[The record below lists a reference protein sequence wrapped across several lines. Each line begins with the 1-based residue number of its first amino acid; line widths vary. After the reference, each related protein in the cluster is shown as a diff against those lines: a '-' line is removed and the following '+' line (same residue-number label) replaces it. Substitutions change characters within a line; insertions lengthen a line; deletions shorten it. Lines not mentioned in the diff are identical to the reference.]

1 MKKYFVILV
10 TIICLFL
17 SIDNIKALTCRYGD
31 DNLKVTFVINKDGSA
46 KRARVSGANESKF
59 SDEPVANWKKT
70 YLDGVTFVG
79 KDYYEKN
86 YKCPKYAILE
96 RSHAGVKLSLLW
108 LASSDHL
115 FVSDETNYN
124 SIKDA
129 IDKKYDH
136 YNSSYPMTLELIE
149 TPSNN
154 GQNEN
159 QDRPYYCTDF
169 KDKAS
174 CENSSN
180 YINYMCVWNKQFNYC
195 NVDNLVYVQCGDAYD
210 IPYQVPGLVSFLYN
224 LLKIATPIILI
235 VVSIISLLKAMA
247 SSSED
252 EMKKAQKSLVRKV
265 IAAVMV
271 FLVLSIVQF
280 VIGKVAEDK
289 DNKSITACLSCF
301 LTNNCSN
308 TAYYKTNIA
317 QSSSSLKQDGQ
328 YVCTSIDG
336 EPLNGDGTCPEDE

>member
-59 SDEPVANWKKT
+59 SDEPVENWKKT

-96 RSHAGVKLSLLW
+96 RAHGLKLTW
-108 LASSDHL
+108 LYFVGIDHL
-115 FVSDETNYN
+115 FVADEKNYN